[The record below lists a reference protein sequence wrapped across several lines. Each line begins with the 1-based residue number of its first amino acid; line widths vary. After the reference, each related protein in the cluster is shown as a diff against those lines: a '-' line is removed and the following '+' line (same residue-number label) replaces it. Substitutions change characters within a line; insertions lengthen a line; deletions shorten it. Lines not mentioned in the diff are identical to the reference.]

1 MGRES
6 KEAFG
11 CVRIVLGTVSLR
23 PETNAAR
30 HSDLNETT
38 ECADPCY
45 ILLRT
50 CSFLCLKYSPQ
61 GVHRECCA
69 PAGLSRKGRCRNGD
83 AGGVSAPST
92 RLRPC
97 VPPAGETLAEQPHA
111 EPQDGQG
118 KQTTGL
124 PDAVDAPWYVES
136 GTVGPQSPNP
146 TSIGVQRR
154 SPVQLDTVGAGPH
167 V

>member
-69 PAGLSRKGRCRNGD
+69 PARLSRKGRCPNGD

-97 VPPAGETLAEQPHA
+97 VPACWGDPRRAAARRAPGWP
-111 EPQDGQG
+111 GQANHG
-118 KQTTGL
+118 AARCRG
-124 PDAVDAPWYVES
+124 
-136 GTVGPQSPNP
+136 
-146 TSIGVQRR
+146 R
-154 SPVQLDTVGAGPH
+154 PVVR
-167 V
+167 